1 MASFAQVSDVAIKP
15 LVYGVSDATKPQFKG
30 LRNKKRTHR
39 IFRILILV
47 IFLKKEMLL
56 LYTGDL
62 KPWMESTN
70 EALLITRGY
79 DNLRDQCAE

>member
-1 MASFAQVSDVAIKP
+1 MSDVAIKP

-47 IFLKKEMLL
+47 IFFQKGNVVALHRRPETLDRVDKRSL
-56 LYTGDL
+56 
-62 KPWMESTN
+62 TN
-70 EALLITRGY
+70 HQRV
-79 DNLRDQCAE
+79 